1 MANLIKGGQTTQW
14 PTLYRTYNT
23 MANLIKGGQ
32 TTQWPTL
39 YRTDNTMANLI
50 KGGQTTQWPTLY
62 RTDNT
67 MASLTKGGQTTQW
80 PTLSTISYCTCGYR
94 NIRPHVHCCNI
105 VICTCMIYVLWI
117 LASPLK

>member
-1 MANLIKGGQTTQW
+1 MANLIKGGHTTQW
-14 PTLYRTYNT
+14 PTLSKEDRQHN
-23 MANLIKGGQ
+23 GQ
-32 TTQWPTL
+32 PYQR
-39 YRTDNTMANLI
+39 RTDNTMANLI
-50 KGGQTTQWPTLY
+50 
-62 RTDNT
+62 
-67 MASLTKGGQTTQW
+67 KGGQTTQW